1 MARVLVVDDQLCV
14 RQLICDE
21 LVDEGYDVVTAPDA
35 RSVGLMLEKWD
46 MDLVVLDLYL
56 DGSEGWKLLRSV
68 KKRYP
73 KMPVIIFT
81 AYDTFMDDAR
91 LKEADDYIVKSMD
104 LDPLKKA
111 ISRSLIGLRPTGYRS
126 RTAGGKVTSA
136 YDYEPAV

>member
-21 LVDEGYDVVTAPDA
+21 LTDEGYDVVTAPDA

-46 MDLVVLDLYL
+46 VDLVVLDLYL
-56 DGSEGWKLLRSV
+56 DGSEGWKLLRSI

-73 KMPVIIFT
+73 QLPVIIFT

-111 ISRSLIGLRPTGYRS
+111 ISRSLIESRPTGYRS
-126 RTAGGKVTSA
+126 RTAGGRVASV